1 MAGFAHPL
9 RIAASAAPVLLLALN
24 AGAAKAE
31 MLPSPAASYPSASA
45 ALAYG
50 SADRVASTLLAG
62 GMSRLAAISAQQ
74 GSASLLPWTAP
85 FVEPQ
90 AVINEERVKK
100 MLSHMPGWELQGIR
114 LTLAQPVFS
123 YRQPDLIP
131 AFMRGIVATPAASIP
146 TAAILFPTAA
156 PLKRDPVDTPR
167 NGQPDIF
174 GSVAMAVAR
183 TPLDGKWAAVAH
195 SAPTAAV
202 PANLLRSARAAQGL
216 QQVELVNSWVNGRL
230 RFVND
235 RQGGDSWASA
245 NQSLL
250 RGAGDCEDYAI
261 AKMQLLAAAGFER
274 RAMFLVIARDLVR
287 RADHAV
293 LAVRIDG
300 QLMVLDN
307 MTDRVLPSSAVSD
320 YRPIMSF
327 NAFGQW
333 THGYRVKTPQ
343 PVQFAAR

>member
-9 RIAASAAPVLLLALN
+9 RIAVSAAPALLLALN

-31 MLPSPAASYPSASA
+31 MHLSPTPASG

-50 SADRVASTLLAG
+50 NADRVASTLLAG

-74 GSASLLPWTAP
+74 GNASLAPWTAP

-90 AVINEERVKK
+90 AVINEGHINSI
-100 MLSHMPGWELQGIR
+100 LAHMPGWELQGIR
-114 LTLAQPVFS
+114 LSLAQPVS
-123 YRQPDLIP
+123 YRQPDLMP
-131 AFMRGIVATPAASIP
+131 AFMRGIVATPATSIP

-156 PLKRDPVDTPR
+156 PLKRDPVEPPR

-202 PANLLRSARAAQGL
+202 PASLLRSARSAQGL
-216 QQVELVNSWVNGRL
+216 QQVELVNSWVNSRL
-230 RFVND
+230 HFVND

-245 NQSLL
+245 SQSLQ

-261 AKMQLLAAAGFER
+261 AKMQFLAAAGFDR

-300 QLMVLDN
+300 QLMILDN

-327 NAFGQW
+327 NAFGRW